1 MRTALTGCLAAVLMA
16 ASDALRAEPPQLEVT
31 CDKPVIMLVIGRTE
45 NPEPLK
51 VYGERLRKLS
61 TYPEQQ
67 GYYQFTR
74 PTEVFE
80 GDWPENQWVIGAKFP
95 CVEAARGFWYSDDY
109 QAIRPLRAGAGT
121 ITVTIHPINDVPEH
135 VNGARPKR
143 LFGEQDAQSN
153 P

>member
-1 MRTALTGCLAAVLMA
+1 MRRCLLVLSSLILA
-16 ASDALRAEPPQLEVT
+16 GSQVAAEPEQVEVA

-45 NPEPLK
+45 NREPLQ
-51 VYGERLRKLS
+51 VYGERLRKLP

-80 GDWPENQWVIGAKFP
+80 GDWPDNQWVIGAKFP

-121 ITVTIHPINDVPEH
+121 ITVTVHPINEAPERIT
-135 VNGARPKR
+135 GERPRR
-143 LFGEQDAQSN
+143 LFAKQKPQPN